1 MMVIIITIIIII
13 IIYLLF
19 TIIILVYEIITSRLI
34 YPLECPLAFQEPVL
48 KNTSCLQA
56 DWEIMYWNN

>member
-19 TIIILVYEIITSRLI
+19 IVVSLFTNYNIS
-34 YPLECPLAFQEPVL
+34 
-48 KNTSCLQA
+48 LQNHYYV
-56 DWEIMYWNN
+56 IVG

>member
-19 TIIILVYEIITSRLI
+19 IVVSLFTIKILVYEIITSRLI
-34 YPLECPLAFQEPVL
+34 YPLECPLAFQE
-48 KNTSCLQA
+48 LQF
-56 DWEIMYWNN
+56 